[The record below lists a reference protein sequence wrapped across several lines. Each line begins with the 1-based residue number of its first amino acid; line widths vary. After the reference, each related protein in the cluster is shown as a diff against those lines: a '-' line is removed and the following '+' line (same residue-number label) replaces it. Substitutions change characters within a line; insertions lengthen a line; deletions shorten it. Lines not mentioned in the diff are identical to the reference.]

1 MLFYR
6 CEGCG
11 NFVTF
16 LGEKTA
22 CTPKCCGTEMK
33 ELVPNTTDAA
43 AEKHVPVVTVSGST
57 VTVKIGSA
65 AHPMLAEH
73 HIEFIVLETEN
84 GFQKKD
90 LTVGGAPEAVF
101 ALAEGEKPVA
111 AYAYCNLHGL
121 WKADI

>member
-16 LGEKTA
+16 LTDKTV
-22 CTPKCCGTEMK
+22 CTPKCCGEPMT

-43 AEKHVPVVTVSGST
+43 QEKHVPVVSVDGNEVT
-57 VTVKIGSA
+57 VTVGSVE
-65 AHPMLAEH
+65 HPMLDEH
-73 HIEFIVLETEN
+73 HIQFVALETKQ

-90 LTVGGAPEAVF
+90 LKPGDKPVAKF
-101 ALAEGEKPVA
+101 ALADGDEAVA
-111 AYAYCNLHGL
+111 AYEYCNLHGL